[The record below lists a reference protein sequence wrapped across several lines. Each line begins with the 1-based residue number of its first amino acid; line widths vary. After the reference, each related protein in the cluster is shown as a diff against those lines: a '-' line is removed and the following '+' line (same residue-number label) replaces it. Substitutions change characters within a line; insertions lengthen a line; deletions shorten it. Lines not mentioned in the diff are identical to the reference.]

1 MEGQDGLESISD
13 MDDMILSF
21 QRAASEG
28 RVKRGHLP
36 FLSFDDIPRS
46 FEPRE
51 SFINRLTPALDG
63 TEIDFAMRDFG
74 TIAHLHYVCELKHL
88 RQLIGHG
95 VDVCVYLIERPAY
108 LSRDHTHDAYLEVE
122 PDVMTAMS
130 NEVAGDMRDFK
141 RRLGKAQDWWEE
153 MHIKAKLL
161 LESVEQ
167 SIEKTVWRNY
177 GIQSSREETCQI
189 CQQELA
195 EVFYRE
201 ELVVVNGERTHRRIL
216 GLMDMMNWSFNTDLA
231 PILRSL
237 IETDGPGL

>member
-1 MEGQDGLESISD
+1 M
-13 MDDMILSF
+13 
-21 QRAASEG
+21 
-28 RVKRGHLP
+28 KRGHLP

-63 TEIDFAMRDFG
+63 TEIDFAMGDIG

-88 RQLIGHG
+88 RQLIGHC
-95 VDVCVYLIERPAY
+95 VDVCVYLIERPAD
-108 LSRDHTHDAYLEVE
+108 LSRDHTHDAYLEVD

-153 MHIKAKLL
+153 MQIKAKRL
-161 LESVEQ
+161 LESVKQ
-167 SIEKTVWRNY
+167 SIEKTVWRSY
-177 GIQSSREETCQI
+177 GIPSSREETSQT

-195 EVFYRE
+195 EVFNRE

-216 GLMDMMNWSFNTDLA
+216 GLVDMMTWSFNTDLA
-231 PILRSL
+231 LFLGALSRRMVQACNNWWMRGSL
-237 IETDGPGL
+237 QQLGASKSGAS